1 MVTFFCP
8 GCGADIPAVLDQRSY
23 VDKLIAALSHPEPS
37 TPIRAAWILGKLRTK
52 AAVVP
57 LLELLR
63 GKSDLYTKAAAIEAL
78 GQIGEP
84 SVRPTLAELAEGGP
98 PTLRRIAEEALDR
111 LGAVRQP
118 ETAGNA

>member
-1 MVTFFCP
+1 
-8 GCGADIPAVLDQRSY
+8 
-23 VDKLIAALSHPEPS
+23 
-37 TPIRAAWILGKLRTK
+37 
-52 AAVVP
+52 VP